1 MFTFSWKENKDGSVT
16 VSGPVH
22 KVRLSAAEV
31 RASKMW
37 AQLGKEPWAGPQASQ
52 CPLCSEMSLFEIK
65 SQPRGPEVV
74 VITFK
79 CAACG
84 QEDYDV
90 MD

>member
-1 MFTFSWKENKDGSVT
+1 MFTFTWKQNKDGSVT

-37 AQLGKEPWAGPQASQ
+37 AQLGNESWAGPKAGQ
-52 CPLCSEMSLFEIK
+52 CPLCSEMALFQTK
-65 SQPRGPEVV
+65 SQARGPEVV
-74 VITFK
+74 FITFK

>member
-1 MFTFSWKENKDGSVT
+1 MFTFTWKQNKNGSVT
-16 VSGPVH
+16 VIGPAHNVH
-22 KVRLSAAEV
+22 ISAAEV

-37 AQLGKEPWAGPQASQ
+37 AIMVKEEWPGPQASQ
-52 CPLCSEMSLFEIK
+52 CPLCSEMALFQTK
-65 SQPRGPEVV
+65 SQARGPEVV
-74 VITFK
+74 LITFK